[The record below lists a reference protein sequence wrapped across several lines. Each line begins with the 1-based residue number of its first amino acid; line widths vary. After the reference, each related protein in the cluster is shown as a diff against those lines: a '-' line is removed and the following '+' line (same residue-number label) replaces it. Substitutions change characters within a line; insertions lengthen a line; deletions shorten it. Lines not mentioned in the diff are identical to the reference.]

1 MKQVMSIRDTLAAR
15 GDIRPAVRTIND
27 KARQNAITKQLS
39 RVNAILARRAL
50 TAH

>member
-1 MKQVMSIRDTLAAR
+1 MKQTTNPIREAL
-15 GDIRPAVRTIND
+15 VRQYIIEPKQSTID
-27 KARQNAITKQLS
+27 KARQNSITKQLS